1 MQWKKNW
8 KDQRQELFNLKNENC
23 QKAFKDATSNNN
35 GFLSSVFDENNDID
49 IATET
54 FMKRL
59 QKIISKCFR
68 KVRIKETSWD

>member
-1 MQWKKNW
+1 MQWKKNV

-49 IATET
+49 VATET

-59 QKIISKCFR
+59 QKIIS
-68 KVRIKETSWD
+68 